1 MQPVKHL
8 FFDLDHTLW
17 DFNSNSKSTFQ
28 HIFDHHNVGVDMT
41 DFIPVYEPINAKY
54 WQLFRHNKISK
65 EDLRYARLKEAF
77 DVLKYKANDDLIS
90 VLSEDY
96 IQNLANYNQLF
107 PNTIE
112 ILSELK
118 PFYQLHIITNGF
130 KEVQAKKMKS
140 SNIDHFFETLTT
152 SDDAGCKKPNP
163 DIFAYALNLAQAK
176 KVESLMIGDNI
187 EADVEG
193 AQKFGIN
200 AVLFGKD
207 DTFDGHQITCL
218 SELKTILK

>member
-1 MQPVKHL
+1 MQSVRHL

-28 HIFDHHNVGVDMT
+28 HIFEQHNVGVDIA

-65 EDLRYARLKEAF
+65 EDLRYARLKDAF
-77 DVLKYKANDDLIS
+77 DVLKYKTTDDLIS
-90 VLSEDY
+90 ILSEDY
-96 IQNLANYNQLF
+96 IYSLANYNQLF

-112 ILSELK
+112 ILDELK

-130 KEVQAKKMKS
+130 KEVQAKKMKNS
-140 SNIDHFFETLTT
+140 KIDHFFETLTT

-176 KVESLMIGDNI
+176 KEESLMIGDNI

-207 DTFDGHQITCL
+207 DTFGGHQITCL